1 VTLAQREALTAVGG
15 FAAALA
21 HEIRNP
27 LTSIRIDLQRIEEA
41 LPAESLLRLPLAR
54 ALREV
59 GRLDRTVSGALRI
72 ARSGQVGS
80 DVIDL
85 RLPLRRAAE
94 VAASAF
100 EQSGSILDAG
110 ELDSHP
116 IPVRG
121 NESALEQV
129 FLNLLLTAAQALDRP
144 GRGTVRAL
152 RQQGAAHVIFTDSG
166 NGITPMLLARVFDPF
181 VSTKPDGTGLG
192 LPIARQIVMAHG
204 GTIAIESSPGEGT
217 TVRVILPLL

>member
-1 VTLAQREALTAVGG
+1 MTDAQREALAAVGG

-27 LTSIRIDLQRIEEA
+27 LSSIRIDLQRVEEA
-41 LPAESLLRLPLAR
+41 LPERSPLREPLAR

-72 ARSGQVGS
+72 ARSGDVGS
-80 DVIDL
+80 DVVDL

-100 EQSGSILDAG
+100 EQGGSSLDY
-110 ELDSHP
+110 EEDRSQP

-121 NESALEQV
+121 DEAALEQV
-129 FLNLLLTAAQALDRP
+129 FLNLLLNAAQAMHGA
-144 GRGTVRAL
+144 GRGWVRARVEHGEACVL
-152 RQQGAAHVIFTDSG
+152 IGDSG
-166 NGITPMLLARVFDPF
+166 PGIPPPLLARVFEPF
-181 VSTKPDGTGLG
+181 VSTKPEGTGLG
-192 LPIARQIVMAHG
+192 LSIARQIIVAHG
-204 GTIAIESSPGEGT
+204 GTITIESRRDEGT
-217 TVRVILPLL
+217 TVRVVLPMI